1 MKCRPPGRLRTALI
15 AAIEGLDHTV
25 VNEAPPS
32 LATANTVLKP
42 RNSNESEITAHR
54 SVVKFNLFA

>member
-1 MKCRPPGRLRTALI
+1 M
-15 AAIEGLDHTV
+15 AAIEGLPHTAA
-25 VNEAPPS
+25 NEVPPS
-32 LATANTVLKP
+32 LATVNTVLKP